1 MVDGRAPVPMGP
13 FQCADVSKR
22 LGKFENTA
30 PGDDGLT
37 YRHWKRLDTE
47 CTVLTEVINVCLRYK
62 MVPPAW
68 KKAVTVLIY
77 KKGAKED
84 LNNWRPISLSRT
96 LYKLYVGCVA
106 GRLTEWLLSNKVL
119 SPCQKGFLPAD
130 GAFEHIHTLN

>member
-1 MVDGRAPVPMGP
+1 
-13 FQCADVSKR
+13 
-22 LGKFENTA
+22 
-30 PGDDGLT
+30 
-37 YRHWKRLDTE
+37 
-47 CTVLTEVINVCLRYK
+47 

-84 LNNWRPISLSRT
+84 LNNWRPISPSRT

-130 GAFEHIHTLN
+130 GAFEHVHTLNRVLEKARTHAVDKCVAWLDVSNAFGTIPHPILEAATRGAGPARTSFWPSATSTRERRHR